1 MRGGAQ
7 YGFIISLD
15 TQSSGSTPDPDR
27 PVLRERIYRV
37 AEDAFLKAGIGSARL
52 AQEDRGDGILA
63 VVEPRRPEALVGEWT
78 EYLHQNLRQVN
89 RELSRPLRLRAGL
102 GVGPFTPDDD
112 GFSGA
117 AVDLACRIGNCEE
130 AKAVLA
136 GVSDAPLLVA
146 VTDQLHHD
154 VVRHGGRWIE
164 PAHYRRFRL
173 RLKEGEQQAW
183 FTVPGRGG
191 PPPEPGAGET
201 AQPAGRDA
209 RAARDAGSG
218 FHFGNV
224 TVSDSA
230 QAFQGS
236 FGDITIEHRR
246 GGSGSGEKP

>member
-15 TQSSGSTPDPDR
+15 TQGSGATLDPDR
-27 PVLRERIYRV
+27 PGMRERIYRV
-37 AEDAFLKAGIGSARL
+37 AEDAFLKAGIGDARL

-63 VVEPRRPEALVGEWT
+63 VVEPRRPEALVGEWA

-89 RELSRPLRLRAGL
+89 RELGRPLRLRAGL
-102 GVGPFTPDDD
+102 GVGPFTPDGN

-136 GVSDAPLLVA
+136 GAADAPLLVA
-146 VTDQLHHD
+146 VTDGLYQD

-164 PAHYRRFRL
+164 PEHYRRYPV
-173 RLKEGEQQAW
+173 RLKEGERQAW

-191 PPPEPGAGET
+191 PPPEPGTGDGGTDAPRETQSGDEAG
-201 AQPAGRDA
+201 
-209 RAARDAGSG
+209 G
-218 FHFGNV
+218 FHFGPV
-224 TVSDSA
+224 TARDSA
-230 QAFQGS
+230 QVLQGR
-236 FGDITIEHRR
+236 FGDITFDHRR
-246 GGSGSGEKP
+246 GAGGSGGAS